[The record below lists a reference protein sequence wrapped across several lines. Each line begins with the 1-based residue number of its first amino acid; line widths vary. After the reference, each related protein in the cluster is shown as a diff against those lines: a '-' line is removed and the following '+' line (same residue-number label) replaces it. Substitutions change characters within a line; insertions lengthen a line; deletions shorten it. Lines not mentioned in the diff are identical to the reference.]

1 MKCASSPRRRSRAG
15 TPKTHRRSRR
25 DLDQRLTKRYK
36 DVLAVDDVTLEVPNG
51 SVCGLLGRNG
61 AGKTTTFKCV
71 LGFARADAG
80 EIRFDGEPLTPKTF
94 ERLGYVPERPQL
106 YPWMTVAQHV
116 EVARHTQPA
125 FDEART
131 KELARDVSSRP
142 AKRAAKKLS
151 KGQQTALALTVALST
166 NPSLLV
172 LDEPASGLD
181 PVLQRAVLDILIDAA
196 QAGAT
201 ILLSSHQIGQIDR
214 AADRVAIMRD
224 GKIVV
229 AGEIDDL
236 RAAAKVVEGTFEGGV
251 PELSGL
257 TGIVRI
263 ERAGTTLRAYANGG
277 HDAIVARFGALGA
290 RGVRV
295 LDRSLEDLFL
305 DAVSDGGVV
314 VMTYVAML
322 RGRRVLTRYAIF
334 LACGLVLALAIIF
347 SQHGNH
353 LHVETS
359 GIRST
364 HSIPLAA
371 IVGGSAF
378 AAYLVVTCL
387 GANLDAEYRTA
398 AIAWTRPLSRYA
410 IALRF
415 FAVDAGSAASPG
427 SWACW

>member
-1 MKCASSPRRRSRAG
+1 MISISK
-15 TPKTHRRSRR
+15 
-25 DLDQRLTKRYK
+25 LTKRYK
-36 DVLAVDDVTLEVPNG
+36 DVLAVDDVTLEIPGG

-61 AGKTTTFKCV
+61 AGKTTTFKCL
-71 LGFARADAG
+71 LGFARPDAG
-80 EIRFDGEPLTPKTF
+80 EIRFDGETLSPKTF

-116 EVARHTQPA
+116 EVARRSQPR
-125 FDEART
+125 FDAART
-131 KELARDVSSRP
+131 NELLATFRLPPKRP
-142 AKRAAKKLS
+142 AKKLS
-151 KGQQTALALTVALST
+151 KGQQTALALTVALSM

-201 ILLSSHQIGQIDR
+201 IVLSSHQIGQIDR

-224 GKIVV
+224 GKIVL

-257 TGIVRI
+257 SGIVRI

-305 DAVSDGGVV
+305 DAVSDGGV
-314 VMTYVAML
+314 
-322 RGRRVLTRYAIF
+322 
-334 LACGLVLALAIIF
+334 
-347 SQHGNH
+347 
-353 LHVETS
+353 
-359 GIRST
+359 
-364 HSIPLAA
+364 
-371 IVGGSAF
+371 
-378 AAYLVVTCL
+378 
-387 GANLDAEYRTA
+387 
-398 AIAWTRPLSRYA
+398 
-410 IALRF
+410 
-415 FAVDAGSAASPG
+415 AS
-427 SWACW
+427 